1 MDRVLQ
7 SVDSSRTDKQTPV
20 EYIEQ
25 STARQSP
32 GRVALVLKAIVQAV
46 LALAVLFAA
55 FQGMNRLVATKP
67 EVAKR
72 PVQEKSY
79 AVTTVPVEIQD
90 HAPAIKIYG
99 ETVAGRQVDLRTL
112 VAGEIVSVHQE
123 LKAGGQLKK
132 GDELLAVDRFDF
144 EGAVTE
150 AKANLA
156 EAKARQV
163 ENEGRVA
170 LEVANVVRVREQLEF
185 AQKDLERAAQLR
197 QSGSVTERT
206 LDERRLLVSQR
217 QQGLEQRINTLALER
232 AKVDQQA
239 AVISRL
245 EWRLANAERDL
256 ENTVLRAP
264 FDAIVR
270 SEAAQAGR
278 MVGVNDVVASLYSR
292 DELEVR
298 FTLSDNQYG
307 RLVAD
312 AGTVVDR
319 EAKVLWHLGSEPL
332 TYSAV
337 IDRVG
342 ADVARTRGG
351 VDVFAKIQFE
361 PGATPLRPGA
371 FVEVSVPDQT
381 YGASARIPETA
392 LYGGGKV
399 FVVDEGR
406 MESRQV
412 QGLALDDGYIIVR
425 GNLSAGD
432 ELITTRIPEAGDG
445 VLIQIVG
452 QEKASGATPAPG
464 RPESGQN

>member
-1 MDRVLQ
+1 MLQ
-7 SVDSSRTDKQTPV
+7 SVEANRADKQAPV
-20 EYIEQ
+20 EFVEQ
-25 STARQSP
+25 GAARPRP
-32 GRVALVLKAIVQAV
+32 GRVTLVLKAIVQAV
-46 LALAVLFAA
+46 IALAVLFAA

-72 PVQEKSY
+72 PVQEKSF
-79 AVTTVPVEIQD
+79 AVTTEPVVIRD
-90 HAPAIKIYG
+90 HAPIISIYG

-112 VAGEIVSVHQE
+112 VAGEVVAVHEE
-123 LKAGGQLKK
+123 LKAGGQIAR
-132 GDELLAVDRFDF
+132 GDVLLAIDRFGF

-156 EAKARQV
+156 EARARQV

-170 LEVANVVRVREQLEF
+170 LETGNVVRVREQLEF
-185 AQKDLERAAQLR
+185 AQTDLERATELLAR
-197 QSGSVTERT
+197 GSVTERT
-206 LDERRLLVSQR
+206 LDERKLLVSQR
-217 QQGLEQRINTLALER
+217 QQGLEQRINALALER

-278 MVGVNDVVASLYSR
+278 MVGVNDVVASIYSR

-307 RLVAD
+307 RLVAE
-312 AGTVVDR
+312 AGTVVGR
-319 EAKVLWHLGSEPL
+319 EATVLWYLGSEPL
-332 TYSAV
+332 TYTAT

-351 VDVFAKIQFE
+351 VDVFATIE
-361 PGATPLRPGA
+361 LSPGSTPLRPGA
-371 FVEVSVPDQT
+371 FVEVSVPDQKFS
-381 YGASARIPETA
+381 ASARIPEIA
-392 LYGGGKV
+392 LYGNGKV
-399 FVVDEGR
+399 FVVTDSR

-412 QGLALDDGYIIVR
+412 EGLALDDGYIIVR
-425 GNLSAGD
+425 GDLSEGD

-445 VLIQIVG
+445 VLVKIVG
-452 QEKASGATPAPG
+452 EAPAETAQSGK
-464 RPESGQN
+464 E